1 LSARQGCGNYGSGT
15 MEFSEREIKE
25 LLKAWA
31 AISLAFAIAMGGVN
45 SFSLKLLTL
54 SGLTVGIGFLLHELG
69 HKFVAQTYGY
79 PAEFRSFD
87 TMLLL
92 AVLLSFSGFVF
103 AAPGAVFIGLMPTLE
118 ENGKISA
125 AGPLASLGI
134 ALIFLLLQTLVG
146 PSLLFSYGFQINSW
160 LAFFN
165 LLPILNLDGS
175 KILAWNKGVYALLVL
190 TAFFFSFVI

>member
-1 LSARQGCGNYGSGT
+1 MVFT
-15 MEFSEREIKE
+15 DTEIKE

-31 AISLAFAIAMGGVN
+31 AISLAFAIAISGGRLFVPQ
-45 SFSLKLLTL
+45 LLAL

-69 HKFVAQTYGY
+69 HKFVAQKYGF

-103 AAPGAVFIGLMPTLE
+103 AAPGAVFIGGPPTPD

-125 AGPLASLGI
+125 AGPGTSLLLATF
-134 ALIFLLLQTLVG
+134 FLLMTLVFG
-146 PSLLFSYGFQINSW
+146 SSPLLTYGFQINSW

-165 LLPILNLDGS
+165 LLPMWNFDGR
-175 KILAWNKGVYALLVL
+175 KILVWNKGVYGAMAL
-190 TAFFFSFVI
+190 TAFVFSFLL

>member
-1 LSARQGCGNYGSGT
+1 MQ
-15 MEFSEREIKE
+15 FSDREIKE
-25 LLKAWA
+25 LLKSWA
-31 AISLAFAIAMGGVN
+31 AISLAFAIAMGGTR
-45 SFSLKLLTL
+45 SFSLNLFAL

-87 TMLLL
+87 TMLIL

-103 AAPGAVFIGLMPTLE
+103 AAPGAVFIGSLPTPE

-125 AGPLASLGI
+125 AGPLASI
-134 ALIFLLLQTLVG
+134 ALAITFLTAGTLLG
-146 PSLLFSYGFQINSW
+146 PSPLFSYGFQINSW

-165 LLPILNLDGS
+165 LLPILNLDGA
-175 KILAWNKGVYALLVL
+175 KILAWNKGVYAVLTL
-190 TAFFFSFVI
+190 TAFFLSFAI